1 MTDRK
6 LLELAVIDAALN
18 LTEATCSHAFS
29 LPVANTTPRLFVSLH
44 EEGCAP
50 LNMKAP
56 DFQSLIDASRKL
68 VTAYVVLTNLP
79 SEPGTNGSVLLIDDI
94 ECARIAS
101 DIEAAIRAVEAIT
114 KGQQ

>member
-50 LNMKAP
+50 LNMKTP
-56 DFQSLIDASRKL
+56 DFQSLIDANRKL
-68 VTAYVVLTNLP
+68 ITAYIVLTNLP
-79 SEPGTNGSVLLIDDI
+79 SEPGTILIDDI